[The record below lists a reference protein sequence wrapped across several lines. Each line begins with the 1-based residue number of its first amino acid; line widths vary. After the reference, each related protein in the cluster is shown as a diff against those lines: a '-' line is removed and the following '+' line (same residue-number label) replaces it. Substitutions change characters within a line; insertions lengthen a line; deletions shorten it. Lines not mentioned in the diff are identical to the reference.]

1 MSEININLNKLDI
14 YKDSICIRCGRKYPD
29 TILNIEGVIHHNCQ
43 MLCLDRRSCEKLAK
57 LRKEKIKPTEN
68 LIRERIY
75 RKIKGW
81 I

>member
-43 MLCLDRRSCEKLAK
+43 MLCLDRRSCEKVTK
-57 LRKEKIKPTEN
+57 LKKEELCGTCIPPKLSK
-68 LIRERIY
+68 Y
-75 RKIKGW
+75 RQVI
-81 I
+81 